1 MIAHPALVTGL
12 RQSRGYLPWLRLAR
26 FRRDSRDRAFAPAGW
41 RAAGLQA
48 SPLPQ
53 VDREALHNRGASPTH
68 TGWPGRCV
76 AVSIA
81 PHVGSRRTA
90 GPQNIAPSHRPA
102 KTPDSHEH
110 CPSHG
115 LTRGIAGLR
124 TSPLA
129 QAGSC
134 HMATGIIA
142 LLTPQPRCQRLRPTP
157 RAQTIAC
164 PARTQGI
171 SRWARAASPRKAT
184 AADRRRPPRQ
194 PSASARRQQGGPVQP
209 PPTADRLARSPHFT
223 CFIRHLRSGTIE
235 TRNR

>member
-142 LLTPQPRCQRLRPTP
+142 LLTPQPRCHRLRHTP
-157 RAQTIAC
+157 HAQTIAR

-171 SRWARAASPRKAT
+171 SHWASDRFATESNRRRPQTSTSSAFRFGKATTGRPGAT
-184 AADRRRPPRQ
+184 AADRRSPRPFSTLHMLHP
-194 PSASARRQQGGPVQP
+194 AP
-209 PPTADRLARSPHFT
+209 PFGH
-223 CFIRHLRSGTIE
+223 H
-235 TRNR
+235 